1 MSETLT
7 SGLAWPAA
15 IALAWLAGEL
25 GQRWLSLPRISSYG
39 LAGFFMAAHQGGFLP
54 SPAGGPIQL
63 LADLAFALMLFELG
77 YRINLRWL
85 RTNPWIAATSLLEA
99 GATFAAVF
107 LVAQAFAV
115 PLIPSLLLAALAMST
130 SPAAVLRVA
139 NELRSS
145 GQVTERLL
153 HLSAANCVLALLV
166 FKLILAYA
174 LVAGAGDLLTA
185 TWHSVVQVAVSAG
198 IGVLF
203 GVAVPGLL
211 RSLGHVDRQATLA
224 FAVAVLLL
232 TALTSTLK
240 FSPLLAALAFAL
252 TGAQQRAWGE
262 IAADLAQPHPMQRL
276 LQGDVG
282 SGKTIVAALAMLQ
295 AVEAGH
301 QAALMAPTEILAE
314 QHYRKLAA
322 WLAPLGLEVAWLAGS
337 LKKSRKAAMA
347 AALADGSIRLAVG
360 THALI
365 EETVDFA
372 RLGLAIVDE
381 QHRFGVQQRLSLKQK
396 GESAHQ
402 LTMSATPI
410 PRTLAMSYY
419 ADLDVSVLDELPPG
433 RRPVVTKLVA
443 EGRRDQVTGLVR
455 DACRA
460 GRQAY
465 WVCPLIEESE
475 KLQLQTVVDT
485 FERLRAANP
494 SPTTELV
501 YRTPYELLVAVDH
514 DLRVPGRGVSDERCN

>member
-240 FSPLLAALAFAL
+240 FSPLLAALAFGLVARHRRLVLSPAQRNFGVLGDLLAVLLFVFVATTLEWQQVLAGLGLGLAVVGARLAAKLTITTLLARVSGISWRKGAL
-252 TGAQQRAWGE
+252 TGLAMTPMAVLALLLLEQSRPLEPELVGSLPA
-262 IAADLAQPHPMQRL
+262 IAAIIL
-276 LQGDVG
+276 L
-282 SGKTIVAALAMLQ
+282 
-295 AVEAGH
+295 
-301 QAALMAPTEILAE
+301 
-314 QHYRKLAA
+314 
-322 WLAPLGLEVAWLAGS
+322 LEVFGPL
-337 LKKSRKAAMA
+337 LT
-347 AALADGSIRLAVG
+347 RLALVTAG
-360 THALI
+360 EARPR
-365 EETVDFA
+365 EE
-372 RLGLAIVDE
+372 R
-381 QHRFGVQQRLSLKQK
+381 
-396 GESAHQ
+396 
-402 LTMSATPI
+402 
-410 PRTLAMSYY
+410 
-419 ADLDVSVLDELPPG
+419 
-433 RRPVVTKLVA
+433 
-443 EGRRDQVTGLVR
+443 
-455 DACRA
+455 
-460 GRQAY
+460 
-465 WVCPLIEESE
+465 
-475 KLQLQTVVDT
+475 
-485 FERLRAANP
+485 
-494 SPTTELV
+494 
-501 YRTPYELLVAVDH
+501 
-514 DLRVPGRGVSDERCN
+514 